1 MFIELKKNLS
11 EYELILKF
19 TKKKND
25 CVCGCRWI
33 AVKGGE
39 IVRTPGLKF
48 PNGFHIN
55 LIDRE

>member
-1 MFIELKKNLS
+1 MIVFVDVDGL
-11 EYELILKF
+11 
-19 TKKKND
+19 
-25 CVCGCRWI
+25 I